1 MRKRMTK
8 KNRKLA
14 AALLAAALMLGSCGN
29 SGAGGTGESG
39 SSENR
44 SSENSSSENS
54 SSENSSSESAAES
67 STSDS
72 SESENQEAKLPDDGK
87 LRILSDWDNN
97 RSIVF
102 CGNKKVEEGEGC
114 AFTPNG
120 AEDGK
125 YYALRTVDPEAK
137 DGEGGYHTALY
148 DSDGKLLI
156 DELNDA
162 LTVCGNWLFSY
173 DDGFAASDQV
183 TQNVYDLRTM
193 EPVDVQAGYAM
204 QTGDYIAVNVS
215 DATGLS
221 SAHSGT
227 VVYRADDLSE
237 VRFFKG
243 YACASDPMIPGIFIL
258 NRYNEESQELDYLAY
273 NPETGEEYPG
283 VESSCGWGY
292 MLQRTDDGYNVLD
305 TSGTVI
311 ESTDRR
317 YNWYSDKVKTW
328 IDESGEY
335 YTSYI
340 DAPFYSGAK
349 SIDYITIPIEDATN
363 NKSTIFVAYGSSG
376 DLISTDGELL
386 LSVHADDYGYE
397 AGRVNQVRDDILS
410 ISPKDWGEPGLT
422 LLYKDGHTVDFEKY
436 SYVSPLYGSE
446 YLSASYMVGNTYLT
460 DILDQDGNVLLEG
473 LKNVSTVEG
482 GLISCEKGFYKGLM
496 DTEGNWLYKESI
508 FDTAEDETGEYW

>member
-1 MRKRMTK
+1 MRKEMTK
-8 KNRKLA
+8 KDRKLA
-14 AALLAAALMLGSCGN
+14 AALLAATLMLVSCGN
-29 SGAGGTGESG
+29 SGAGGTGESSFSENG
-39 SSENR
+39 SSK
-44 SSENSSSENS
+44 
-54 SSENSSSESAAES
+54 NSSSESTAS

-72 SESENQEAKLPDDGK
+72 SESENQGASLQETALQEDSLPNDGK

-97 RSIVF
+97 RSVVF
-102 CGNKKVEEGEGC
+102 CGNKKVYEGEGC
-114 AFTPNG
+114 TFTPNG

-125 YYALRTVDPEAK
+125 YYALRTIDPEAK

-148 DSDGKLLI
+148 DSNGKLLI
-156 DELNDA
+156 DGLNDA

-173 DDGFAASDQV
+173 DDGFAASDQA

-193 EPVDVQAGYAM
+193 EPVDVQAGYAI
-204 QTGDYIAVNVS
+204 QTGDYIAVDVS

-221 SAHSGT
+221 SANSGT

-237 VRFFKG
+237 VRFFEG
-243 YACASDPMIPGIFIL
+243 YGCAADPMIPGIFIL
-258 NRYNEESQELDYLAY
+258 NKYSEDYQESDYFAY
-273 NPETGEEYPG
+273 DPETGEEYPG

-335 YTSYI
+335 NTFYI

-349 SIDYITIPIEDATN
+349 SIDYFTLPNEDATN
-363 NKSTIFVAYGSSG
+363 IESTIFVSYGSSG

-397 AGRVNQVRDDILS
+397 SGRVSKVSDDILS
-410 ISPKDWGEPGLT
+410 ISPENWSEPGLT

-436 SYVSPLYGSE
+436 SYISPLYGSE

-473 LKNVSTVEG
+473 LKNAFTVEG
-482 GLISCEKGFYKGLM
+482 GLIPCEKGFYRGLM
-496 DTEGNWLYKESI
+496 DMEGNWLYKDSI
-508 FDTAEDETGEYW
+508 FDTAEDETSEYW